1 MMLKTKPN
9 SNQQLT
15 AKTFLLHH
23 YLGFELETQCFMA
36 EFEIFQNKLD
46 NFSCFTYEL
55 CYVWTAPLTLVSYEA
70 TIYKLASRA
79 MA

>member
-1 MMLKTKPN
+1 MLKTKPN

-23 YLGFELETQCFMA
+23 YLEFELETKCFMA
-36 EFEIFQNKLD
+36 EFEILQNKLD
-46 NFSCFTYEL
+46 NFYCFRYGL
-55 CYVWTAPLTLVSYEA
+55 CYVWTAPLTLVSYEP
-70 TIYKLASRA
+70 TIYKLARRA

>member
-1 MMLKTKPN
+1 MLKTKPN

-15 AKTFLLHH
+15 AD
-23 YLGFELETQCFMA
+23 LGFELETQCFMA

-55 CYVWTAPLTLVSYEA
+55 CYVWTAPLTHVSYEPA
-70 TIYKLASRA
+70 IYKLASRA